1 MNDYKALLAQC
12 DKDIRAGRIG
22 KAAKLLHQ
30 LNTSQVG
37 REWKLPLAKM
47 CRRSGQIGVGLRLL
61 TPLVLSQAH
70 KLLSTATD
78 EEMAEYAVLLQ
89 RHGSVGE
96 ALRLLERIP
105 AEKVPESLLFRAF
118 CHFNSWRYQAAIPLL
133 ERYLSSIDQD
143 YPRLVGHVNL
153 AAALAMCRMH
163 DRALATLAKA
173 LEEARRGEHRRLEAN
188 CLELRAQVF
197 IQMGMFAKAREDLEL
212 GVRLLDSAS
221 VHDTMFL
228 SKWAAVIEAETSRNI
243 APLERMREEASSRRL
258 WETVRE
264 ADLQILKV
272 EFDTVLHEKL
282 VFGTPFESYRE
293 RVAIETGVNLLVQH
307 TVIGDG
313 QVPCLD
319 VFSGDFQGGADLKP
333 GSKNH
338 QLIEILSRDL
348 YRPAKVGGL
357 FAGLF
362 PGEYFDIFSSPDR
375 VHQILRRTRAWLK
388 KSKTPLAIEEWQGFY
403 SMKVQKGMALKL
415 PLHRQRASWF
425 EVHLQKLYQE
435 YHAGEILPAEVVR
448 GTLKFTEAEYKRFI
462 KWALEE
468 KKFAKVG
475 GGRSTSYRL
484 LGLELAVALHG

>member
-1 MNDYKALLAQC
+1 MTDYKTLLARC
-12 DKDIRAGRIG
+12 DQDIRAGRIG

-30 LNTSQVG
+30 LNTAQVG

-47 CRRSGQIGVGLRLL
+47 CRRAGQIGVGLRLL
-61 TPLVLSQAH
+61 TPVVLSQAH
-70 KLLSTATD
+70 KLLGTATD

-105 AEKVPESLLFRAF
+105 ADKVPEALLYRAF
-118 CHFNSWRYQAAIPLL
+118 CHFNSWRYPTAIPLL
-133 ERYLSSIDQD
+133 ERYLSSIEQD

-173 LEEARRGEHRRLEAN
+173 LEEARRWEHRRLEAN

-197 IQMGMFAKAREDLEL
+197 IQMEMFAKAREDLDL
-212 GVRLLDSAS
+212 GVKLLDSAS

-228 SKWAAVIEAETSRNI
+228 SKWSAIIDAQRSESI
-243 APLERMREEASSRRL
+243 APLERMRGEASSRRL

-264 ADLQILKV
+264 ADLYILKV
-272 EFDTVLHEKL
+272 KFDPELHEKL
-282 VFGTPFESYRE
+282 VFGTPFEAYRE
-293 RVAIETGVNLLVQH
+293 RVANETGVHSLAQH
-307 TVIGDG
+307 IVIGDSNA
-313 QVPCLD
+313 PCLD
-319 VFSGDFQGGADLKP
+319 VSSGEFTGGIDLKP

-357 FAGLF
+357 FSGLF

-388 KSKTPLAIEEWQGFY
+388 KSKTPLEIEEWQGFY
-403 SMKVQKGMALKL
+403 SLKIGKGVALKL
-415 PLHRQRASWF
+415 PLRRQQASWF
-425 EVHLQKLYQE
+425 EVHLQKL
-435 YHAGEILPAEVVR
+435 HSAFRAGEILPADVIR
-448 GTLKFTEAEYKRFI
+448 GELEFTEAEYKRFI
-462 KWALEE
+462 KWALEQ
-468 KKFAKVG
+468 KKFQRIG